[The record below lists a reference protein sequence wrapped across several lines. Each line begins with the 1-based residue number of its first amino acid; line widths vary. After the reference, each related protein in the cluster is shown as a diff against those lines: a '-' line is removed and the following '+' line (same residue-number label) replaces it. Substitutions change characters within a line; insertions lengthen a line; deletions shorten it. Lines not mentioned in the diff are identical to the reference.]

1 MKASTV
7 YTKPVYIFLD
17 FDGVLHA
24 DRSTVLAWPY
34 NPAKPKDMGQYR
46 QAFHQSDLLEFTLK
60 RHVPNA
66 RIIVSSRWRTV
77 AETVEDLRCELLAGG
92 CNAGLVNR
100 MVGMTPVFNE
110 DDEHVDPTVGLR
122 LQEILAYINTH
133 GLNDVPCLILDD
145 YYLGFTG
152 KDGLFFPIQ
161 LIDGETGLSFKDA
174 SDIAE
179 WFTAHSDNDDLKPK
193 NWFWQMN
200 NNKTPKDEPEPE
212 PVAA

>member
-7 YTKPVYIFLD
+7 HTKPVYIFLD

-34 NPAKPKDMGQYR
+34 NPAQPTDRGQYR
-46 QAFHQSDLLEFTLK
+46 HAFHQSDLLEFTLK

-66 RIIVSSRWRTV
+66 RIIVSSTWRTV
-77 AETVEDLRCELLAGG
+77 AETVEDLRCELIAGG

-100 MVGMTPVFNE
+100 MVGMTPVFKE
-110 DDEHVDPTVGLR
+110 DDDHVDPTVGLR

-133 GLNDVPCLILDD
+133 NLNDVPCLILDD
-145 YYLGFTG
+145 IYAWFTG
-152 KDGLFFPIQ
+152 KDGLFFPLQ
-161 LIDGETGLSFKDA
+161 LINGETGLSFKDA

-179 WFTAHSDNDDLKPK
+179 WFTEHSDKDYLKPK
-193 NWFWQMN
+193 NWFWQMS
-200 NNKTPKDEPEPE
+200 NKKAPKDESEPE
-212 PVAA
+212 LVAA

>member
-152 KDGLFFPIQ
+152 KEGLFFPIQ

>member
-66 RIIVSSRWRTV
+66 RIIVSSTWRTV
-77 AETVEDLRCELLAGG
+77 AESVEDLRCELLGGG

-152 KDGLFFPIQ
+152 KEGLFFPIQ

>member
-77 AETVEDLRCELLAGG
+77 AETVEDLRCELHAGG

-152 KDGLFFPIQ
+152 KEGLFFPIQ

-174 SDIAE
+174 SDIEE

-200 NNKTPKDEPEPE
+200 NNTTPKDEPEPE
-212 PVAA
+212 LVAA

>member
-66 RIIVSSRWRTV
+66 RIIVSSTWRTV
-77 AETVEDLRCELLAGG
+77 AESVEDLRCELLGGG

-100 MVGMTPVFNE
+100 MVGMTPVFKE

-133 GLNDVPCLILDD
+133 NLNDVPCLILDD
-145 YYLGFTG
+145 IYAWFTG
-152 KDGLFFPIQ
+152 KEGLFFPLQ

-174 SDIAE
+174 SDIAG
-179 WFTAHSDNDDLKPK
+179 WFTELSDDLKPK

-200 NNKTPKDEPEPE
+200 NNTTPKDEPEPE
-212 PVAA
+212 LVAA

>member
-1 MKASTV
+1 MKATTV

-66 RIIVSSRWRTV
+66 RIIVSSTWRTV
-77 AETVEDLRCELLAGG
+77 AESVEDLRCELLGGG

-100 MVGMTPVFNE
+100 MVGMTPVFKE

-133 GLNDVPCLILDD
+133 NLNDVPCLILDD
-145 YYLGFTG
+145 IYAWFTG
-152 KDGLFFPIQ
+152 KEGLFFPLQ

-174 SDIAE
+174 SDIAG
-179 WFTAHSDNDDLKPK
+179 WFTELSDDLKPK

-200 NNKTPKDEPEPE
+200 NNTTPKDEPEPE
-212 PVAA
+212 LVAA

>member
-152 KDGLFFPIQ
+152 KEGLFFPLQ

-200 NNKTPKDEPEPE
+200 NNTTPKDEPEPE

>member
-66 RIIVSSRWRTV
+66 RIIVSSTWRTV
-77 AETVEDLRCELLAGG
+77 ADSVEDLRCELLAGG

-100 MVGMTPVFNE
+100 MAGMTPVFNE

-133 GLNDVPCLILDD
+133 NLNDVPCLILDD
-145 YYLGFTG
+145 IYAWFTG
-152 KDGLFFPIQ
+152 KEGLFFPLQ

-174 SDIAE
+174 SDIAG
-179 WFTAHSDNDDLKPK
+179 WFTELSDDLKPK

-200 NNKTPKDEPEPE
+200 NNTTPKDEPEPE